1 MNPNGSVTLDQPP
14 NNKLF
19 DPSQLTRVSP
29 VVQRQKAEQAAATAS
44 SLLLSLSLNG
54 QPIFNITLGNDF
66 ANILRPPPAPALVL
80 APFTPAPPPPAALQ
94 LHVAP
99 QYPSLIPPTQEPG
112 IDMPLS
118 DFCAQYGLSTSVLN
132 KLTTNGFIRTS
143 SLLFIQTVDLGT
155 IGFLLGE
162 VAEMKDVVEQWAVP
176 SLQ

>member
-29 VVQRQKAEQAAATAS
+29 VVQRRKAEQAAAALS
-44 SLLLSLSLNG
+44 SSSSSSNG
-54 QPIFNITLGNDF
+54 QPIFNITLGNEF
-66 ANILRPPPAPALVL
+66 ANILHSAPAPVL
-80 APFTPAPPPPAALQ
+80 APLAPAPPLPAPPQ
-94 LHVAP
+94 PRVAP
-99 QYPSLIPPTQEPG
+99 QYPSLIPPTREPG

-132 KLTTNGFIRTS
+132 KLTTNGFIRTRN
-143 SLLFIQTVDLGT
+143 LRFIQTEDLGT

-162 VAEMKDVVEQWAVP
+162 VAEMKDAVERWAVP